1 MALININKLKESAG
15 KALKD
20 ASDWTSKA
28 AKEAAEWTSQTA
40 KDASEWTEQAAKD
53 ASEWSTQA
61 AKDASDWTSKAA
73 KDASDW
79 TSQAVK
85 NASDWSQ
92 QAFFDATDWTKQ
104 AVVDVKETATLLATD
119 EETQRKVLS
128 ATIDAAQKT
137 GKITVKGLKVVS
149 GVQAVQDRKKSITN
163 KEEADQLKAEIE
175 ATNEAL
181 RDDLNETLDVF
192 GKQRLRALK
201 RTIGTFLRYLERMN
215 QRSKT
220 KEYDFLCEID
230 IKQENLKEMKHIDM
244 QASQAAKVLAVGG
257 GFAAVGLIGT
267 PAAVTAAVTAVG
279 AASTGTAISALSG
292 AAASNAVLAWLGG
305 GAIAAGGGG
314 MAAGAAVMATI
325 TATATA
331 GLAIVAV
338 GTLASAFY
346 ARKNTESE
354 QYLSDIKKW
363 AAETE
368 QSWVALNAIKARVL
382 EMQNLTEKLETRAIM
397 LLGRMEPFVDC
408 FDPQNKQMLE
418 TFQQTA
424 IAVKSMSELAQTPI
438 LDEEGNINQ
447 AANIVI
453 SKTEKV
459 LNKSL

>member
-1 MALININKLKESAG
+1 MALININKLKESAS

-20 ASDWTSKA
+20 AS
-28 AKEAAEWTSQTA
+28 EWTSQAT
-40 KDASEWTEQAAKD
+40 KDASEWT
-53 ASEWSTQA
+53 SQA

-73 KDASDW
+73 KDASDL

-92 QAFFDATDWTKQ
+92 QAFLDATDWTKQ

-175 ATNEAL
+175 ATNEVL

-220 KEYDFLCEID
+220 KEYDFLSKID

-292 AAASNAVLAWLGG
+292 AAASNAVLAWLGWWSNSGRRWWNG
-305 GAIAAGGGG
+305 GRGGGNG
-314 MAAGAAVMATI
+314 HHNGH
-325 TATATA
+325 
-331 GLAIVAV
+331 
-338 GTLASAFY
+338 
-346 ARKNTESE
+346 R
-354 QYLSDIKKW
+354 D
-363 AAETE
+363 
-368 QSWVALNAIKARVL
+368 SWPCHCSRRNIG
-382 EMQNLTEKLETRAIM
+382 I
-397 LLGRMEPFVDC
+397 G
-408 FDPQNKQMLE
+408 
-418 TFQQTA
+418 
-424 IAVKSMSELAQTPI
+424 I
-438 LDEEGNINQ
+438 LCQKEHRE
-447 AANIVI
+447 
-453 SKTEKV
+453 
-459 LNKSL
+459 